1 MFASDQKSDLLLEGK
16 NLTFRHN
23 YFLDVS
29 EFSRFPKGFTG
40 EVFHLSDEEFD
51 CYISQILTK
60 NMKLGLHQQNSRIL
74 FKGCGTDDLIF
85 SFSARNYGYL
95 YSYKYKINENMINI
109 IYSYQDMATLRQKFD
124 SNFFLNLE
132 KNFFNN
138 LCEELDLLKLKKQL
152 EQQKI
157 PPVLKVD
164 CQKINYIR
172 RLCHQVYQLLFTIT
186 SQPYS
191 SINPLLINHY
201 VKQKLEEGIAKN
213 FIIALAEAT
222 EIKLK
227 KPQINRSMILKKAEK
242 FYFSNLKSALTT
254 QDLCQELKV
263 SQRTLEYIFKDYYQ
277 MSPKNYFKHLR
288 LNALHR
294 ELKRQDEKGNL
305 SKIAEEFGFYH
316 RGQLAKDYYQLF
328 GKLPSETLRDCS

>member
-1 MFASDQKSDLLLEGK
+1 MFASEQKSDLLLQEK
-16 NLTFRHN
+16 KLIFRHN
-23 YFLDVS
+23 NFLDVS
-29 EFSRFPKGFTG
+29 EFSRFPKGFSG

-74 FKGCGTDDLIF
+74 FKGCGTNDFIF

-109 IYSYQDMATLRQKFD
+109 IYSYQEMAALRQKFD
-124 SNFFLNLE
+124 SNFFIHLE
-132 KNFFNN
+132 ENFFNN
-138 LCEELDLLKLKKQL
+138 LCRKLDLLKFKKQL
-152 EQQKI
+152 YQQKI
-157 PPVLKVD
+157 SPVLKVD

-172 RLCHQVYQLLFTIT
+172 RLCHQIYQLLFKIN
-186 SQPYS
+186 SQPYP

-201 VKQKLEEGIAKN
+201 VKQQLEEGVAKN
-213 FIIALAEAT
+213 LIIALAEAT

-227 KPQINRSMILKKAEK
+227 KPQINRSIILQKAEE
-242 FYFSNLKSALTT
+242 FYFSHLKSTFKT
-254 QDLCQELKV
+254 KDLCQELKI

-288 LNALHR
+288 INALHR
-294 ELKRQDEKGNL
+294 ELQRQDEKVNL

-316 RGQLAKDYYQLF
+316 RGELAKDYYKIF
-328 GKLPSETLRDCS
+328 GKLPSKTLRDCS